1 MFQGYVVSLLLF
13 FSAVFAPNLFADPF
27 SDLLKED
34 FEAGQT
40 LLIRNS
46 VFQKLGRR
54 SQDPKVTEI
63 TKNTIPW
70 AILEGLSPEAV
81 ADLIVNQYYVSLSG
95 MRFTDAEDAI
105 PLLTKQKLSE
115 KDFALVSLFVKETG
129 KAGIR
134 EEIRNVFLSTALKSR
149 WDGFSILAGG
159 RALIAGKYAGIPENR
174 LASRILSLLPSKGG
188 VSPFEKTDSAFRQS
202 IYFNPSNERYT
213 IASEFLAQLR
223 SIHSGTKGRSSETW
237 TASLSSARALDETLD
252 SAGEIVIGD
261 RPKFGFQENI
271 PDPPLV
277 PEVEPDAPSIPE
289 KSGWETLNSSNLF
302 KVVKEWIG
310 TPYYWGGTSKKG
322 VDCSG
327 FTFSSLTDTRVG
339 VPSKI
344 VPRVGREQA
353 KSGSAISH
361 NQLRAGDLIFFSA
374 SPNQNKITHVGL
386 VISDKEFAHASSTRG
401 VVIDKISMKWWV
413 DRYVTSRRIFQK
425 VVP

>member
-1 MFQGYVVSLLLF
+1 MFQKFGIYLLLILSLSF
-13 FSAVFAPNLFADPF
+13 VRGIFADPF

-46 VFQKLGRR
+46 VFQKLGGR

-134 EEIRNVFLSTALKSR
+134 EEIRNVFLSTALKSK

-174 LASRILSLLPSKGG
+174 LASRILSLLPNKGG
-188 VSPFEKTDSAFRQS
+188 TSPFEKTDSAFRQA
-202 IYFNPSNERYT
+202 IYFNPSNDRYT
-213 IASEFLAQLR
+213 IASEFLAQLK
-223 SIHSGTKGRSSETW
+223 SIHSGTKSRSSETW
-237 TASLSSARALDETLD
+237 TGVLSSAKVLDGSLD
-252 SAGEIVIGD
+252 SAGEIIIGD

-271 PDPPLV
+271 PDPPLI
-277 PEVEPDAPSIPE
+277 PEVEPDAPMIPD
-289 KSGWETLNSSNLF
+289 KNGWEILNSSNLM
-302 KVVKEWIG
+302 KVVKEWLG

-327 FTFSSLTDTRVG
+327 FTFSSLTDLRVG

-344 VPRVGREQA
+344 LPRVGRDQA
-353 KSGSAISH
+353 KSGSSVAH
-361 NQLRAGDLIFFSA
+361 GQLRAGDLIFFSA
-374 SPNQNKITHVGL
+374 SPNQSKITHVGL

-413 DRYVTSRRIFQK
+413 DRYVTSRRVFQK